1 MASNGVSKRLH
12 MLCPFCRKTQRT
24 MSTHL
29 RRVCMK
35 NGSQEAIE
43 AEMEKA
49 KRDVCELLATG
60 RVFEYALLCQIM
72 DSADPLSRL
81 VEELHRRHMVVIDVP
96 PSLPNVR
103 ARPTTRP
110 PPGSAAPETDEDEQS
125 KNDSVCSDETFQRNP
140 DMKLT
145 RQLMAERG
153 LYNKHSLEH
162 PLLKGFA
169 TYLEKDLYNENFKQ
183 EVENVARFLYY
194 MDPQCP
200 SLDFVR
206 NREKTKEYLHELSEA
221 KLKTQTQLNYLNS
234 LKRFL
239 TYHTVYTNLRNEDEK
254 LHEDCRQFIEYTV
267 SLLKSCSEKVSKEI
281 TQARHAKLTEN
292 CQLTPHDCL
301 AVLRA
306 AKRDFLSVI
315 NKVYPDD
322 SSSLEKTECGLV
334 VYYLEAVVLLKHHQL
349 PGVVEHM
356 TVQEWAARKPD
367 SSGNRIVGV
376 KEHKTAAQQFAM
388 FALSQEEELVRP
400 LLLESKRVK
409 RNDTEGEDRFFIST
423 TGRPIYNASNDLHR
437 LQTKY
442 RVKPVSSQLAC
453 RVFEAASKS
462 LVAEQAGDSSAEPA
476 DEGSSHP
483 TRGSAGNTPHKPV
496 YRTNVHTDVVAA
508 YDHFLGTHP
517 VTLDGDVPDM
527 SLRCQSSRQ
536 FHRKLYE
543 RWLKAQMK
551 LRVQHVLSYFCR
563 RLPTEHRVRSW
574 IAKQGWKSN
583 IPNAAQIVKDWKP
596 SGSVDTIM
604 DSRQIQK
611 FTQSQKWR
619 GLQVTETD
627 KGTGVIAT
635 RVFQTGE
642 VVCDYHGRVITE
654 QEGKDIQGSP
664 SEEETRNMFFYTDNK
679 GQPMC
684 IDAHSSSCEC
694 HPEQQTVGRL
704 INHSKRKDNLRPR
717 LYTVDIDGEE
727 KDVIL
732 FLAKKN
738 IQVNGELLFN
748 YGAQKSSFRGKGL
761 DLNWRRILFH
771 QQPARH

>member
-1 MASNGVSKRLH
+1 
-12 MLCPFCRKTQRT
+12 
-24 MSTHL
+24 MS
-29 RRVCMK
+29 
-35 NGSQEAIE
+35 GQ
-43 AEMEKA
+43 
-49 KRDVCELLATG
+49 G
-60 RVFEYALLCQIM
+60 R
-72 DSADPLSRL
+72 P
-81 VEELHRRHMVVIDVP
+81 HG
-96 PSLPNVR
+96 
-103 ARPTTRP
+103 P

-194 MDPQCP
+194 MDPQ
-200 SLDFVR
+200 SLR
-206 NREKTKEYLHELSEA
+206 G

-376 KEHKTAAQQFAM
+376 KEHKTAAQFAM
-388 FALSQEEELVRP
+388 FALSQEEELWFEIYFTQVRP

-423 TGRPIYNASNDLHR
+423 TGGPSTMPPMTCTGCKQSKLPITIHLPCISDTA
-437 LQTKY
+437 
-442 RVKPVSSQLAC
+442 V
-453 RVFEAASKS
+453 
-462 LVAEQAGDSSAEPA
+462 
-476 DEGSSHP
+476 
-483 TRGSAGNTPHKPV
+483 SAGV
-496 YRTNVHTDVVAA
+496 
-508 YDHFLGTHP
+508 
-517 VTLDGDVPDM
+517 
-527 SLRCQSSRQ
+527 S
-536 FHRKLYE
+536 
-543 RWLKAQMK
+543 
-551 LRVQHVLSYFCR
+551 
-563 RLPTEHRVRSW
+563 
-574 IAKQGWKSN
+574 
-583 IPNAAQIVKDWKP
+583 
-596 SGSVDTIM
+596 
-604 DSRQIQK
+604 
-611 FTQSQKWR
+611 
-619 GLQVTETD
+619 
-627 KGTGVIAT
+627 
-635 RVFQTGE
+635 
-642 VVCDYHGRVITE
+642 
-654 QEGKDIQGSP
+654 
-664 SEEETRNMFFYTDNK
+664 
-679 GQPMC
+679 
-684 IDAHSSSCEC
+684 
-694 HPEQQTVGRL
+694 
-704 INHSKRKDNLRPR
+704 
-717 LYTVDIDGEE
+717 
-727 KDVIL
+727 
-732 FLAKKN
+732 
-738 IQVNGELLFN
+738 
-748 YGAQKSSFRGKGL
+748 
-761 DLNWRRILFH
+761 
-771 QQPARH
+771 